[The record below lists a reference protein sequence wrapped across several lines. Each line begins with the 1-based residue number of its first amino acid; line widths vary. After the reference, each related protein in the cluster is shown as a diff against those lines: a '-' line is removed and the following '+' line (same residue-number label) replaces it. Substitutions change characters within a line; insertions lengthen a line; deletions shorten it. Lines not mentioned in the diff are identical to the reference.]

1 VILFS
6 LESKD
11 IVKEIK
17 RMSSELKGNVII
29 SLDATLSIQVIN
41 NYLSFSF
48 SVRSMTIKTAKMW
61 ISVISFEN
69 DFPEEKK
76 RTLLEIFSCLVK

>member
-1 VILFS
+1 
-6 LESKD
+6 
-11 IVKEIK
+11 
-17 RMSSELKGNVII
+17 MSSELKGNVII